1 MSTSARRSRRQNAGN
16 KMLAM
21 VEEERAKIASGEV
34 QASDEDEDFAR
45 LADQDD
51 VVDSDFAE
59 TDSEEE
65 QRTEEANQAAELMLE
80 RAERRQQRKAARKRM
95 VVPHF
100 SSSKPGAVKAT
111 VTTATVKKQ
120 KQQKSSTSVERASDS
135 ASGKRGRASEV
146 AVRVSSRSSA
156 VRKAQESEALEIE
169 RGVLAEI
176 KRSKRQ
182 EVPGRNNRAS
192 ADVTKH
198 GTLTQEQLLEEA
210 KLTEIENVKRLRM
223 FQEQEA
229 EDRQWQKRLAQRRAP
244 LIIHPV
250 AHVRSFVRVVD
261 EREDKAEGGLAEE
274 AGQVGERRV
283 GTEYALDKLD
293 SRYPL
298 DPWKERFPVLPLKM
312 CPVTGLP
319 ARYFH
324 PRAKVPYANARA
336 YRVLEEMVRGEHAYF
351 YDIGAW
357 SSAAIADN

>member
-16 KMLAM
+16 KMLVM
-21 VEEERAKIASGEV
+21 VEEERAKIESGEV

-45 LADQDD
+45 LADQED
-51 VVDSDFAE
+51 VVDTDFAE

-65 QRTEEANQAAELMLE
+65 QHIEEANKVAELMQE
-80 RAERRQQRKAARKRM
+80 RAERRQQRRAARKKM

-100 SSSKPGAVKAT
+100 ASRKPQPPA
-111 VTTATVKKQ
+111 KKQ
-120 KQQKSSTSVERASDS
+120 KAGTIAEKTSDS
-135 ASGKRGRASEV
+135 TPSTPGPGKRSRANEV

-169 RGVLAEI
+169 RGFLAEI
-176 KRSKRQ
+176 KRRRRQSPDRGNGTSAKASKHK
-182 EVPGRNNRAS
+182 A
-192 ADVTKH
+192 
-198 GTLTQEQLLEEA
+198 LTQEQLLEEA
-210 KLTEIENVKRLRM
+210 KLTEIENTKRLQM

-229 EDRQWQKRLAQRRAP
+229 EEKQWQKRLAQRKAP
-244 LIIHPV
+244 IIIQPV
-250 AHVRSFVRVVD
+250 AHFRSFVHLVD
-261 EREDKAEGGLAEE
+261 EVKTESGMAVQK
-274 AGQVGERRV
+274 VERRV

-293 SRYPL
+293 ARYPL

-357 SSAAIADN
+357 SSTAIADN